1 MNYATATD
9 LLTRF
14 DAAEIAQRAD
24 RGMPRLVSAELLTAV
39 AASADLGA
47 WTTEEV
53 ARAGVAMIVVNR
65 ALKDATDTIDSYV
78 SARYSLP
85 LSTVPAV
92 LERVAC
98 DLARYYLYDD
108 QVTEIIQKR
117 YDACV
122 KLLGDVAAGRVSLG
136 SDGDSGAQPE
146 TSDSPELVTSDR
158 VWARGSAKG
167 FI

>member
-39 AASADLGA
+39 AASTDLSA

-53 ARAGVAMIVVNR
+53 ARAAVAMIVVNR
-65 ALKDATDTIDSYV
+65 ALKDAADSIDSYV
-78 SARYSLP
+78 SARYELP
-85 LSTVPAV
+85 LSTVPSV

-108 QVTEIIQKR
+108 QVTEVIQKR
-117 YDACV
+117 YDDCI

-136 SDGDSGAQPE
+136 AEGTTGEQPA
-146 TSDSPELVTSDR
+146 TSDSPELVTSGR
-158 VWARGSAKG
+158 VWARDSSKG